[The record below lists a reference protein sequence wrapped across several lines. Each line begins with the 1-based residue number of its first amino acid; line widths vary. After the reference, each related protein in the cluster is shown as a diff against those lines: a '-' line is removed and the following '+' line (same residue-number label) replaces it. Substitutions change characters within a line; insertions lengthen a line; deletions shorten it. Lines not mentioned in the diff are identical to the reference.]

1 MTLSPT
7 VKQVAAV
14 LTVVVPLFVPEVV
27 LSFTPFHADAAM
39 VMAGMLPT
47 VLAWVFAPRYA
58 AGAAVLAALANT
70 LAVLAFG
77 NLALTALLA
86 GALALLVGL
95 SARRGLHIVGMFIA
109 VQPLI
114 TLVAGFPTVELSGQT
129 PGTGGQAVL
138 CGVFALGGGLWALA
152 VGALMLRDEVVG
164 PPGPVPV
171 PIVGFYTAALLLML
185 VPGTVVAASWFLHTT
200 AGWLLATIVLV
211 TRPTY
216 DESRRMIV
224 ERSLGTV
231 VGGLAAAGV
240 ALVVQN
246 GLALVLLGTA
256 AMVVAAVLQLM
267 HARYAYFA
275 GFLTA
280 ALVLV
285 NAERADVL
293 TTGAER
299 ILWTVLGALAVA
311 AVVTTAEALLGRHS
325 DRAAEAAPS
334 RATS

>member
-164 PPGPVPV
+164 PPDPVPV

-246 GLALVLLGTA
+246 GLFWDLRPHAGHREPTA
-256 AMVVAAVLQLM
+256 SRCSVI
-267 HARYAYFA
+267 RS
-275 GFLTA
+275 
-280 ALVLV
+280 
-285 NAERADVL
+285 R
-293 TTGAER
+293 
-299 ILWTVLGALAVA
+299 
-311 AVVTTAEALLGRHS
+311 GR
-325 DRAAEAAPS
+325 
-334 RATS
+334 

>member
-1 MTLSPT
+1 M
-7 VKQVAAV
+7 
-14 LTVVVPLFVPEVV
+14 PLFVPEVV

-164 PPGPVPV
+164 PPDPVPV

-280 ALVLV
+280 AVVLV

>member
-164 PPGPVPV
+164 PPDPVPV

-280 ALVLV
+280 AVVLV

>member
-114 TLVAGFPTVELSGQT
+114 TLVAGFPTVELGGQT

-164 PPGPVPV
+164 PPDPVPV

-231 VGGLAAAGV
+231 VGGVAAAGV

-325 DRAAEAAPS
+325 DRAAETDAS
-334 RATS
+334 SV